1 MVKVAFLIN
10 SMAGGGAERVVSL
23 LLNNLS
29 RDNKEFFLIVLEDKF
44 YYDIPYDV
52 KVLKLSKNLKINSQK
67 FLALFSGARF
77 LKKIVQENNIDIVVS
92 FLGRSN
98 YINIMAKSAGHKAY
112 ISERVNPSQM
122 HSFGWAGIINKIFTK
137 RLYKKADLIFTNSL
151 GTKNSLN
158 EDFGVDL
165 DRIKVIYNPIDIEKI
180 QNLCH
185 NSLEPEYQEI
195 FKHPVIINI
204 GRLTK
209 QKGQEYLIRAF
220 KQIREREGNG
230 GLTPAI
236 LRGSDPRQAKLV
248 ILGEGELEND
258 LKNLTKKL
266 GLENDI
272 FFLGWQDNPF
282 KFLSRAKVFVLSSLW
297 EGLPNT
303 LIEALACGCPAV
315 STDCPSGPN
324 EIIENGKSGILVTL
338 KDEKALA
345 QAMIKILSDSSFSQE
360 LIKNGKKRAE
370 DFSLKNIINQYE
382 RII

>member
-1 MVKVAFLIN
+1 
-10 SMAGGGAERVVSL
+10 MAGGGAERVVSI

-29 RDNKEFFLIVLEDKF
+29 RENREFFLIVLEDKF
-44 YYDIPYDV
+44 YYDLPYDV
-52 KVLKLSKNLKINSQK
+52 KVFKLFKNLESNSQK
-67 FLALFSGARF
+67 FLVLFSGARF

-112 ISERVNPSQM
+112 ISERVDPSQM
-122 HSFGWAGIINKIFTK
+122 HSFGGTGIINKIFTK

-151 GTKNSLN
+151 GTKESLSR
-158 EDFGVDL
+158 DFGVDSNK
-165 DRIKVIYNPIDIEKI
+165 IKVIYNLIDLEKI

-185 NSLEPEYQEI
+185 NNLEPEYQEI

-230 GLTPAI
+230 GLTPAS

-248 ILGEGELEND
+248 ILGEGELEKD
-258 LKNLTKKL
+258 LKNLTEKL
-266 GLENDI
+266 GLENDV
-272 FFLGWQDNPF
+272 FFLGWQKNPF
-282 KFLSRAKVFVLSSLW
+282 RFLSRAKVFVLSSLW

-324 EIIENGKSGILVTL
+324 EIIDNEKNGFLIPV
-338 KDEKALA
+338 KDEKALS
-345 QAMIKILSDSSFSQE
+345 QAIIKILRNPDLANQFSRGGE
-360 LIKNGKKRAE
+360 KKAR
-370 DFSLKNIINQYE
+370 DFSIENIINQYE
-382 RII
+382 RIIQ

>member
-1 MVKVAFLIN
+1 MDKIAFFIN
-10 SMAGGGAERVVSL
+10 NMAGGGAERVVSVL
-23 LLNNLS
+23 LKNLS
-29 RDNKEFFLIVLEDKF
+29 RKNREFFLIVLEDKF
-44 YYDIPYDV
+44 YYQIPNDV
-52 KVLKLSKNLKINSQK
+52 KIIRLK
-67 FLALFSGARF
+67 ARF
-77 LKKIVQENNIDIVVS
+77 FGFLKLKKIIKENKIDLVFS

-98 YINIMAKSAGHKAY
+98 YTNILAKLFGSNHRIYIN
-112 ISERVNPSQM
+112 ERINPSKM
-122 HSFGWAGIINKIFTK
+122 HLGINPKAILNRFLIR

-158 EDFGVDL
+158 KDFGVDSN
-165 DRIKVIYNPIDIEKI
+165 RIKVIYNPIDIEKI

-195 FKHPVIINI
+195 FENPVIINI

-220 KQIREREGNG
+220 KNIITCRTR
-230 GLTPAI
+230 
-236 LRGSDPRQAKLV
+236 RGPTSDHDPRSDLGSAESAKLG
-248 ILGEGELEND
+248 ILGEGELEKD
-258 LKNLTKKL
+258 LRDLAKKL

-272 FFLGWQDNPF
+272 FFFGWQKNPF

-303 LIEALACGCPAV
+303 LIEALACGCPAI

-324 EIIENGKSGILVTL
+324 EIIETDRSGILLPV
-338 KDEKALA
+338 KDERALA
-345 QAMIKILSDSSFSQE
+345 QAIIKILSNPSFSQE

-370 DFSLKNIINQYE
+370 DFSVKNIINQYE